1 MDNPEKLATSGT
13 QDEYK
18 QNKNTTQY
26 VIGTNIRKQKQNT
39 QISLK
44 CCQNYW

>member
-1 MDNPEKLATSGT
+1 
-13 QDEYK
+13 
-18 QNKNTTQY
+18 